1 MRGSPV
7 QVRHGPLYNILMPIR
22 YPVPFFS
29 QYSDIKSHL
38 WQYRGCGIVALKMI
52 LDFWHKNNKDLP
64 SPAVENLLKEGLTAG
79 AYIKDI
85 GWSHSGL
92 VEIGKKFGYS
102 GYNKDLAHIPVQEA
116 WEEFNNDLKKYPIM
130 ASVYKRLNPK
140 TNAGHIVVITGI
152 DDSNLYLND
161 PLEGNEERGRQV
173 IPIQQFIDGWKQR
186 YIVVHPR

>member
-79 AYIKDI
+79 AYIKDTI
-85 GWSHSGL
+85 KIWPISLFKKLGKNLTTTLKNIQLWLQTISGL
-92 VEIGKKFGYS
+92 I
-102 GYNKDLAHIPVQEA
+102 
-116 WEEFNNDLKKYPIM
+116 LKLM
-130 ASVYKRLNPK
+130 RV
-140 TNAGHIVVITGI
+140 T
-152 DDSNLYLND
+152 
-161 PLEGNEERGRQV
+161 
-173 IPIQQFIDGWKQR
+173 
-186 YIVVHPR
+186 